1 MEEEGN
7 GCDSDSTLDPR
18 PRGQVEAEDE
28 WEEEG
33 REGRRRWENERRR
46 SRRRMGGE
54 RWSEEEE
61 EEGGRSQEVEDGLSI
76 LTDGVAEQM
85 MY

>member
-1 MEEEGN
+1 MNALLGTSAGGRGEERGGRGEDT

-18 PRGQVEAEDE
+18 PSGGRR
-28 WEEEG
+28 EEE
-33 REGRRRWENERRR
+33 E
-46 SRRRMGGE
+46 E
-54 RWSEEEE
+54 RWEEE
-61 EEGGRSQEVEDGLSI
+61 EEGEMSI